1 MNDEFRTQMK
11 KKYILKVTSSY
22 LLFSS
27 QQQIFDNN
35 ELVKLSGGSG
45 SCAQGHDIYIY
56 LEANFLTNRRQ
67 PPKKATP
74 PKEWIAFCVTSMGI
88 CTCLLISF

>member
-45 SCAQGHDIYIY
+45 SCAQGHNIYIY
-56 LEANFLTNRRQ
+56 IYTH
-67 PPKKATP
+67 
-74 PKEWIAFCVTSMGI
+74 IY
-88 CTCLLISF
+88 IS